1 MHILKDF
8 VPPATMRSLIAD
20 VLAAYDPQRNALDLR
35 QSAVVAQLGAQLETA
50 IGRPLCFFAAFLFL
64 VADTT
69 LETVSSSPGRGW
81 HVDSSCGE
89 VDGDCYNLW
98 LPLYS
103 SAAGTGVEVVAA
115 ADNAEVYQLLGDPR
129 LPLDILVRSGAP
141 DLFAQLG
148 ADAQT
153 DLILIRRGS
162 PHALFLSW
170 NDLVLRRMENPNV
183 GDAAVF
189 RQTEIHRGFHGAGIR
204 IQLSL
209 KYADSA
215 AQPLESGACAAAV
228 PRELSK
234 HGRLQAQLVREL
246 LQVQAGRLA

>member
-8 VPPATMRSLIAD
+8 VTPATMRSLIAD
-20 VLAAYDPQRNALDLR
+20 VLAAYDPQRNALDLG
-35 QSAVVAQLGAQLETA
+35 QSPVVAQLGAQLETIVA
-50 IGRPLCFFAAFLFL
+50 RPLGFFAAFLFL

-69 LETVSSSPGRGW
+69 LETVSSNPGRGW
-81 HVDSSCGE
+81 HVDSACSQ

-115 ADNAEVYQLLGDPR
+115 ADNAELYQCLGDPR
-129 LPLDILVRSGAP
+129 LPLDILVRAGAP

-148 ADAQT
+148 ADART

-162 PHALFLSW
+162 PQALFLSW
-170 NDLVLRRMENPNV
+170 DDLVLRRMENPRV

-189 RQTEIHRGFHGAGIR
+189 RQADIHRGFHDAGIR

-209 KYADSA
+209 KYVDRA
-215 AQPLESGACAAAV
+215 ARQLEPGVPTAAA
-228 PRELSK
+228 RGLSK
-234 HGRLQAQLVREL
+234 HGRLEAQLVREL
-246 LQVQAGRLA
+246 LGVQAARLI